1 MPANGHNPDLTCWHK
16 SRYVNP
22 CKVTNG
28 GCPTYDKDVAH
39 LIRLPLADRVA
50 AFFRFG
56 PRDRG
61 WWCGRCGAPPA
72 SS

>member
-1 MPANGHNPDLTCWHK
+1 MAITRSHVLAQISLGNH
-16 SRYVNP
+16 

-28 GCPTYDKDVAH
+28 GCPTYDEDVAH
-39 LIRLPLADRVA
+39 LIRPLADRVA